1 MPTDQPQI
9 QPSSSTAGFF
19 QALPVLPPR
28 YTVPTN
34 SSSALTRQD
43 TADDVV
49 FARILSL
56 YLPRNPPDH
65 LLRSIHDFSRKAI
78 SPPILA
84 HSVDAEVNQPVLR
97 PLTTFGEENR
107 IDPLWTTGGWKG
119 LRKVAVEGGV
129 AASGHVP
136 TQAPWNRRIHQF
148 GKIHVWATT
157 AAVHMCPMS
166 MTDGAAT
173 CLARHLSDEDGDQP
187 GRGKALNEAYS
198 RLISTDNDYSW
209 TSGQWMT
216 ERSGGSDVSGTETLA
231 TRLSSQEIAADNK
244 ANGDI
249 DAIGMPLGPWRID
262 GFKWFSSATDSDMAM
277 LLARTEKGISMFY
290 APTRRSTPRTA
301 PDGTQ
306 LVLPEL
312 NGIRIQRLKN
322 KVGTKALPTA
332 ELELKGMRAYL
343 IGEEG
348 KGVKEITALI
358 NVTRLHNAVRNASY
372 WSHGLAVARAYSK
385 IRQIRGGLLKDN
397 AQHLRWMADETV
409 KYRGAMHLA
418 YFAVSLVGVEQ
429 QGWDSAAKGTRA
441 ERLIPRDAA
450 TITALMRLITPVAKA
465 QVTLKGTAGVRSCM
479 ESLGGVG
486 YCENNEHGGILNL
499 ARIWRDSAVGS
510 IWEGTTSVMAED
522 VVRVLTD
529 VRLGDGD
536 VLQNALCRWVDS
548 VLRHCQGHFRDQCAV
563 VRQRLDCLVSSLQ
576 GIDRDVMHWKGRE
589 ILEGI
594 EVVVVAC
601 LLMYDACID
610 LDHVAVAVANRW
622 VRSEVAG
629 SRYHAGKDVELL
641 QEQRLDKEIF
651 LGGHGIARE
660 RPRL

>member
-1 MPTDQPQI
+1 
-9 QPSSSTAGFF
+9 
-19 QALPVLPPR
+19 LPILPPR
-28 YTVPTN
+28 YTIPN
-34 SSSALTRQD
+34 PSNSALNRQEP
-43 TADDVV
+43 ADDVV

-56 YLPRNPPDH
+56 YLPRNAPDQ

-78 SPPILA
+78 SPPVLA

-136 TQAPWNRRIHQF
+136 QQASWNRRVHQF

-173 CLARHLSDEDGDQP
+173 CLARHLRDEDGDQP
-187 GRGKALNEAYS
+187 GRQKVLNEAYN
-198 RLISTDNDYSW
+198 RLTSTNNDCSW

-231 TRLSSQEIAADNK
+231 TRLSSQEMAADNNM
-244 ANGDI
+244 NGDV

-262 GFKWFSSATDSDMAM
+262 GFKWFSSATDSDIAM

-290 APTRRSTPRTA
+290 APTRRSVPRTG
-301 PDGTQ
+301 PDGTR
-306 LVLPEL
+306 VTVSEL

-397 AQHLRWMADETV
+397 PQHLRWMADETV
-409 KYRGAMHLA
+409 KYWGAMHLA
-418 YFAVSLVGVEQ
+418 YFAVALVGVEQ
-429 QGWDSAAKGTRA
+429 QGWDCAAKGTRA
-441 ERLIPRDAA
+441 EGLIPRDGA
-450 TITALMRLITPVAKA
+450 TLTALIRLITPVAKA

-529 VRLGDGD
+529 ARLGDGD
-536 VLQNALCRWVDS
+536 VLQNALCTWVEP
-548 VLRHCQGHFRDQCAV
+548 VLQRCNSHFPDQSAL
-563 VRQRLDCLVSSLQ
+563 VRQRLDRLVTSL
-576 GIDRDVMHWKGRE
+576 RDTDKETMHWKGRE

-601 LLMYDACID
+601 LLMFDACVD
-610 LDHVAVAVANRW
+610 LDHVAMAVAKRW
-622 VRSEVAG
+622 VRSEVAET
-629 SRYHAGKDVELL
+629 RFHAGRDADLS
-641 QEQRLDKEIF
+641 QEQRIDKEVF
-651 LGGHGIARE
+651 LGGHNGRE
-660 RPRL
+660 RSKL

>member
-1 MPTDQPQI
+1 MTDTRL

-19 QALPVLPPR
+19 QAFPVLPPR
-28 YTVPTN
+28 YTC
-34 SSSALTRQD
+34 SSGPVDNRQQV
-43 TADDVV
+43 ADDVV

-56 YLPRNPPDH
+56 YLPKDPPEH
-65 LLRSIHDFSRKAI
+65 LLRSIHDFSRTAI
-78 SPPILA
+78 HPSVLA

-97 PLTTFGEENR
+97 PLNTFGEENR
-107 IDPLWTTGGWKG
+107 VDPLWTTGGWKG
-119 LRKVAVEGGV
+119 LRVVATNAGV
-129 AASGHVP
+129 AASGHSP
-136 TQAPWNRRIHQF
+136 KEASWNRRIHQF
-148 GKIHVWATT
+148 GKVHVWATT

-173 CLARHLSDEDGDQP
+173 CLSKHLNDEDGDQP
-187 GRGKALNEAYS
+187 GRQKVLSEAYN
-198 RLISTDNDYSW
+198 RLVSTNPEHSW

-216 ERSGGSDVSGTETLA
+216 ERTGGSDVSGTETLA
-231 TRLSSQEIAADNK
+231 TRLTRQDIASDNE
-244 ANGDI
+244 ALGATDS
-249 DAIGMPLGPWRID
+249 IGMPLGPWRVD
-262 GFKWFSSATDSDMAM
+262 GFKWFSSATDSDIAM

-290 APTRRSTPRTA
+290 APTRRHVPRTA
-301 PDGTQ
+301 SDGTQ
-306 LVLPEL
+306 TIVSEL

-343 IGEEG
+343 VGEEG

-385 IRQIRGGLLKDN
+385 IRQIRGGLLQDN
-397 AQHLRWMADETV
+397 PQHLRWMADETV
-409 KYRGAMHLA
+409 KYWGAMHLT
-418 YFAVSLVGVEQ
+418 YFAVALVGVEQ
-429 QGWDSAAKGTRA
+429 QGWSQAARGTRA
-441 ERLIPRDAA
+441 EALIPQDTV

-486 YCENNEHGGILNL
+486 YCENNEGGGILNL

-529 VRLGDGD
+529 MRLGHGS
-536 VLQNALCRWVDS
+536 VLRKVLHPWVEM
-548 VLRHCQGHFRDQCAV
+548 VLRHCQRQFQEQCAIV
-563 VRQRLDCLVSSLQ
+563 KERLDDLTNSLQ
-576 GIDRDVMHWKGRE
+576 GIDKGSMHWKGRE

-601 LLMYDACID
+601 LLMYDACTD
-610 LDHVAVAVANRW
+610 LDDVAVAVATRW
-622 VRSEVAG
+622 VRSEVSP
-629 SRYHAGKDVELL
+629 SRYFARRDDRNK
-641 QEQRLDKEIF
+641 EQQLDKEIF
-651 LGGHGIARE
+651 LGTKKLG
-660 RPRL
+660 PKL